1 MNPLLAFHYGSHP
14 DHRDRTLAEIL
25 KQDDF
30 WLEVTHDYIQ
40 WLFPLREMSRVNLHA
55 PLVDNKTAAAFR
67 GDELLRSHLLASYQ
81 RMLAFFGLRRLPDGE
96 VVKSPAW
103 DERKREWFTHDSH
116 NSLRITR
123 MLKSLA
129 LLGLEEEARAFQRAL
144 AGLCASEK
152 DCQVNKTSQAFW
164 REAVHGD
171 N

>member
-1 MNPLLAFHYGSHP
+1 M
-14 DHRDRTLAEIL
+14 
-25 KQDDF
+25 
-30 WLEVTHDYIQ
+30 
-40 WLFPLREMSRVNLHA
+40 LRQ
-55 PLVDNKTAAAFR
+55 
-67 GDELLRSHLLASYQ
+67 HLLASYQ
-81 RMLAFFGLRRLPDGE
+81 RMLAFFGLRRLPAGD

-129 LLGLEEEARAFQRAL
+129 LLGLEDEALAFQRAL
-144 AGLCASEK
+144 ADLCASEK

-164 REAVHGD
+164 QEAVPGD